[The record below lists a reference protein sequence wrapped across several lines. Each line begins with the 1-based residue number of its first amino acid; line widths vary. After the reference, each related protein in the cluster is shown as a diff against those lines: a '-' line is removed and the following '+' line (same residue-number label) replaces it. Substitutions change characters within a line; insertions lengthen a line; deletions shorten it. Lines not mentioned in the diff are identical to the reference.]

1 MSAEAT
7 IYALLKALVG
17 NRVYPDVAPSGTA
30 YPCIVYQQ
38 VGGSG
43 NAYIEG
49 TMPDR
54 ENCRMQ
60 IAVWGPTRSAVI
72 ALAKQVESAIC
83 QSELM
88 ARPLGARVSTYED
101 DTQLYGARQDFD
113 CWPLR

>member
-7 IYALLKALVG
+7 IHSLLSGLVAG
-17 NRVYPDVAPSGTA
+17 KVWPDVAPSGSA
-30 YPCIVYQQ
+30 LPRIVYQQ

-49 TMPDR
+49 TMPDH

-60 IAVWGPTRSAVI
+60 ISCWATTRAAAI
-72 ALAKQVESAIC
+72 TLAKQVESAMC
-83 QSELM
+83 ASELM
-88 ARPLGARVSTYED
+88 ARPIGARVSNYED

>member
-7 IYALLKALVG
+7 IYTLLKGLVG
-17 NRVYPDVAPSGTA
+17 DRVFPDVAPSGTA

-38 VGGSG
+38 VGGQG
-43 NAYIEG
+43 LAYTEG
-49 TMPDR
+49 TMPDH

-60 IAVWGPTRSAVI
+60 IACWATTRAAAI
-72 ALAKQVESAIC
+72 TLAKQVESAMC
-83 QSELM
+83 ASELM
-88 ARPLGARVSTYED
+88 ARPIGARVSNYED

>member
-7 IYALLKALVG
+7 IYTLLKGLVS

-38 VGGSG
+38 VGGQGIS
-43 NAYIEG
+43 YTEG
-49 TMPDR
+49 VLPNR
-54 ENCRMQ
+54 ENGRLQ
-60 IAVWGPTRSAVI
+60 IVCWGPTRSAVI
-72 ALAKQVESAIC
+72 ALAKQVESAVC
-83 QSELM
+83 ASDLM